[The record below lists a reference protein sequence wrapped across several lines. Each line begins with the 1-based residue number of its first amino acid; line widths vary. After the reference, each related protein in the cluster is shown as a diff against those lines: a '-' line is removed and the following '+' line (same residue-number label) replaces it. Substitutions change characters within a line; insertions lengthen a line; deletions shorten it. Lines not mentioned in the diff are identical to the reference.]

1 EPQLRRGAVL
11 DRADV
16 ADLVAGALAVER
28 ARRAARIGGG
38 AAVVIPGVDNGASRQ
53 RRLGRRRPDVLRERA
68 EQRVGTLHVAG
79 LVEAAIG
86 AAIQVVALRG
96 DRPATILLERVARDD
111 GVLRRRRRAR
121 LGDDPGTARR
131 GVAGDSVVEQR
142 ELASPDHEDAT
153 AVAVREDAA
162 LADGVGDDRR
172 VGEPGGPRRA
182 DATRAL
188 LRGVGGDEAP
198 QHGERAARVVAQA
211 AALVRRR
218 VGRHGHALKR
228 QGAAVAHPAAD
239 VGRAVPDR
247 HAGDRGVAARRD
259 VEDAVEPA
267 AVHDRAGRAGA
278 DDRDRAL
285 DVEVAGR
292 AVLLALP

>member
-111 GVLRRRRRAR
+111 GVLRRRAR
-121 LGDDPGTARR
+121 LGDDPGAARR

-162 LADGVGDDRR
+162 LG
-172 VGEPGGPRRA
+172 
-182 DATRAL
+182 
-188 LRGVGGDEAP
+188 
-198 QHGERAARVVAQA
+198 
-211 AALVRRR
+211 
-218 VGRHGHALKR
+218 
-228 QGAAVAHPAAD
+228 
-239 VGRAVPDR
+239 
-247 HAGDRGVAARRD
+247 
-259 VEDAVEPA
+259 
-267 AVHDRAGRAGA
+267 
-278 DDRDRAL
+278 
-285 DVEVAGR
+285 
-292 AVLLALP
+292 